1 MTEAVAVGLKI
12 RSCSSLV
19 RSKPDPSTRVW
30 TSTSGVVA
38 SETTVTL
45 APELSTAMSKPPLI
59 GSNFTFRS
67 PTAIPAV
74 RGKARIPESS
84 QPWMCAIRSFKPFFP
99 VEAAFLGTVNSISTS
114 SDSPSELMTGTLI
127 FSLTFFLSSQS
138 FVTGIFS
145 IPRSGSLM
153 SIEKVA

>member
-1 MTEAVAVGLKI
+1 
-12 RSCSSLV
+12 
-19 RSKPDPSTRVW
+19 
-30 TSTSGVVA
+30 
-38 SETTVTL
+38 
-45 APELSTAMSKPPLI
+45 
-59 GSNFTFRS
+59 
-67 PTAIPAV
+67 
-74 RGKARIPESS
+74 
-84 QPWMCAIRSFKPFFP
+84 MCAIRSFNPFFP

-138 FVTGIFS
+138 FVTGILS